1 MVAVIYAFNLA
12 IAITGTLILI
22 YLIYYKI
29 KAATKSEE
37 RWKELVE
44 NLALD
49 IDTATQNILLELPF
63 PLVILK
69 EDDTV
74 LWYNSD
80 FRNILGDRRNLLNKS
95 LKQVFEDLDIE
106 KFYQREDK
114 FITYYYEGNHYR
126 VYTNSVKNIN
136 SEKIRML
143 YWIDYTEYEELMD
156 RYLLE
161 RPVIAFI
168 QVDNYDEVLKSS
180 KDSYKP
186 LITAIIDRKINAWA
200 KDMNAYVNKYD
211 PDQYLM
217 MFEYEY
223 LSVME
228 EKRFNILDIMRETQ
242 SGNKIP
248 ITLSIGVGISD
259 QKLSF
264 PQLQELSKSA
274 LDIALAR
281 GGDQAVLR
289 KDGKLSY
296 FGGKTQAV
304 EKRTKVKARIK
315 AHGIK
320 ELMEN
325 SENVLVMGHEN
336 PDIDSLGAALG
347 IFRCARFLGK
357 EASIVLDKSNPS
369 IDVLYKELM
378 ENGYETA
385 LSSSESARKAAN
397 EDTVLVIVDVH
408 KRNLVQ
414 DPDLIDKVGKIIVI
428 DHHIR
433 AAEFIEES
441 VLTYLEPYA
450 SSTCELVS
458 EIIEYIDDGV
468 ELTEIEATALLAGIY
483 MDTKNF
489 AIKTGVRTFEAA
501 SFLRKNGADTLK
513 AKKLLKDDREVL
525 IAKSQA
531 LKEAQ
536 FIKGN
541 IAIAIVNDQSDKA
554 NLITA
559 QTADELMNIQ
569 GVEASFVIALGDNT
583 AIISGRSYGGLNV
596 QRILETLG
604 GGGHMTV
611 AGAQLTDTDIE
622 TAREMLKNAIDEY
635 LKEGEDK

>member
-1 MVAVIYAFNLA
+1 V
-12 IAITGTLILI
+12 
-22 YLIYYKI
+22 
-29 KAATKSEE
+29 
-37 RWKELVE
+37 
-44 NLALD
+44 
-49 IDTATQNILLELPF
+49 
-63 PLVILK
+63 
-69 EDDTV
+69 
-74 LWYNSD
+74 
-80 FRNILGDRRNLLNKS
+80 
-95 LKQVFEDLDIE
+95 
-106 KFYQREDK
+106 
-114 FITYYYEGNHYR
+114 
-126 VYTNSVKNIN
+126 
-136 SEKIRML
+136 
-143 YWIDYTEYEELMD
+143 
-156 RYLLE
+156 
-161 RPVIAFI
+161 
-168 QVDNYDEVLKSS
+168 
-180 KDSYKP
+180 
-186 LITAIIDRKINAWA
+186 IDRKINSWA
-200 KDMNAYVNKYD
+200 QDMNAYVKKYE
-211 PDQYLM
+211 PDQYLII
-217 MFEYEY
+217 FEYEY
-223 LSVME
+223 LSLME

-248 ITLSIGVGISD
+248 ITLSIGVGTSE
-259 QKLSF
+259 QKGSL
-264 PQLQELSKSA
+264 PEIQELSKSA

-325 SENVLVMGHEN
+325 SEKIFIMGHDN

-347 IFRCARFLGK
+347 IFRCAKFLGK
-357 EASIVLDKSNPS
+357 EASIILDKSNPS
-369 IDVLYKELM
+369 IDVLYKELIKD
-378 ENGYETA
+378 GYENVII
-385 LSSSESARKAAN
+385 SSENARKTAGDN
-397 EDTVLVIVDVH
+397 VVLVIVDVH

-414 DPDLIDKVGKIIVI
+414 APDLIGKVGKIIVI

-525 IAKSQA
+525 LAKSQA
-531 LKEAQ
+531 LKEAK
-536 FIKGN
+536 FIKDN
-541 IAIAIVNDQSDKA
+541 IAIAIVNNHSEKV

-559 QTADELMNIQ
+559 QTADELLNIQ
-569 GVEASFVIALGDNT
+569 GVEASFVVAQGDD
-583 AIISGRSYGGLNV
+583 ASIISGRSYGGVNV

-611 AGAQLTDTDIE
+611 AGAQLAETDVE
-622 TAREMLKNAIDEY
+622 TALNLLEKAIDEY
-635 LKEGEDK
+635 LREGEKK

>member
-1 MVAVIYAFNLA
+1 MI
-12 IAITGTLILI
+12 IAGAGTLLLV

-80 FRNILGDRRNLLNKS
+80 FRKIWGGKKNLLNKN
-95 LKQVFEDLDIE
+95 LKQIFEDFNMESI
-106 KFYQREDK
+106 YQSEDNY
-114 FITYYYEGNHYR
+114 IGYEYEGRYYR
-126 VYTNSVKNIN
+126 IYSNSVRNIN

-143 YWIDYTEYEELMD
+143 YWVDYTEYRELKE
-156 RYLLE
+156 RYELE
-161 RPVIAFI
+161 KPIIAFI

-180 KDSYKP
+180 NDSYKP
-186 LITAIIDRKINAWA
+186 LITAVIDRKINSWA
-200 KDMNAYVNKYD
+200 QDMNAYVKKYE
-211 PDQYLM
+211 PDQYLII
-217 MFEYEY
+217 FEYEY
-223 LSVME
+223 LSLME

-248 ITLSIGVGISD
+248 ITLSIGVGTSE
-259 QKLSF
+259 QKGSL
-264 PQLQELSKSA
+264 PEIQELSKSA

-325 SENVLVMGHEN
+325 SEKIFIMGHDN

-347 IFRCARFLGK
+347 IFRCAKFLGK
-357 EASIVLDKSNPS
+357 EASIILDKSNPS
-369 IDVLYKELM
+369 IDVLYKELIKD
-378 ENGYETA
+378 GYENVII
-385 LSSSESARKAAN
+385 SSENARKTAGDN
-397 EDTVLVIVDVH
+397 VVLVIVDVH

-414 DPDLIDKVGKIIVI
+414 APDLIGKVGKIIVI

-525 IAKSQA
+525 LAKSQA
-531 LKEAQ
+531 LKEAK
-536 FIKGN
+536 FIKDN
-541 IAIAIVNDQSDKA
+541 IAIAIVNNHSEKV

-559 QTADELMNIQ
+559 QTADELLNIQ
-569 GVEASFVIALGDNT
+569 GVEASFVVAQGDD
-583 AIISGRSYGGLNV
+583 ASIISGRSYGGVNV

-611 AGAQLTDTDIE
+611 AGAQLAETDVE
-622 TAREMLKNAIDEY
+622 TALNLLEKAIDEY
-635 LKEGEDK
+635 LREGEKK

>member
-95 LKQVFEDLDIE
+95 LKQVFEDFDIE
-106 KFYQREDK
+106 KFYQSEDK

-143 YWIDYTEYEELMD
+143 YWIDHTEYEELKD

-186 LITAIIDRKINAWA
+186 LITAVIDRKINAWA

-217 MFEYEY
+217 MFEHEY

-228 EKRFNILDIMRETQ
+228 EKKFNILDIMRETQ

-369 IDVLYKELM
+369 IDVLYKELI
-378 ENGYETA
+378 ENGYESS

-458 EIIEYIDDGV
+458 
-468 ELTEIEATALLAGIY
+468 
-483 MDTKNF
+483 
-489 AIKTGVRTFEAA
+489 
-501 SFLRKNGADTLK
+501 
-513 AKKLLKDDREVL
+513 
-525 IAKSQA
+525 
-531 LKEAQ
+531 
-536 FIKGN
+536 
-541 IAIAIVNDQSDKA
+541 
-554 NLITA
+554 
-559 QTADELMNIQ
+559 
-569 GVEASFVIALGDNT
+569 
-583 AIISGRSYGGLNV
+583 
-596 QRILETLG
+596 
-604 GGGHMTV
+604 
-611 AGAQLTDTDIE
+611 
-622 TAREMLKNAIDEY
+622 
-635 LKEGEDK
+635 

>member
-1 MVAVIYAFNLA
+1 LVAVIYAFNLA

-95 LKQVFEDLDIE
+95 LKQVFEDFDIE
-106 KFYQREDK
+106 KFYQSEDK

-143 YWIDYTEYEELMD
+143 YWIDHTEYEELKD

-186 LITAIIDRKINAWA
+186 LITAVIDRKINAWA

-217 MFEYEY
+217 MFEHEY

-228 EKRFNILDIMRETQ
+228 EKKFNILDIMRETQ

-369 IDVLYKELM
+369 IDVLYKELI
-378 ENGYETA
+378 ENGYESS

-468 ELTEIEATALLAGIY
+468 ELREIEATALLAGIY

-611 AGAQLTDTDIE
+611 AGAQLSDTDIE

-635 LKEGEDK
+635 LKEGEDI

>member
-1 MVAVIYAFNLA
+1 MI
-12 IAITGTLILI
+12 IAGAGTLLLV

-80 FRNILGDRRNLLNKS
+80 FRKIWGGKKNLLNKN
-95 LKQVFEDLDIE
+95 LKQIFEDFNMESI
-106 KFYQREDK
+106 YQSEDNY
-114 FITYYYEGNHYR
+114 IGYEYEGRYYR
-126 VYTNSVKNIN
+126 IYSNSVRNIN

-143 YWIDYTEYEELMD
+143 YWVDYTEYQELKE
-156 RYLLE
+156 RYELE
-161 RPVIAFI
+161 KPIIAFI

-180 KDSYKP
+180 NDSYKP
-186 LITAIIDRKINAWA
+186 LITAVIDRKINSWA
-200 KDMNAYVNKYD
+200 QDMNAYVKKYE
-211 PDQYLM
+211 PDQYLII
-217 MFEYEY
+217 FEYEY
-223 LSVME
+223 LSLME

-248 ITLSIGVGISD
+248 ITLSIGVGTSE
-259 QKLSF
+259 QKGSL
-264 PQLQELSKSA
+264 PEIQELSKSA

-325 SENVLVMGHEN
+325 SEKIFIMGHDN

-347 IFRCARFLGK
+347 IFRCAKFLGK
-357 EASIVLDKSNPS
+357 EASIILDKSNPS
-369 IDVLYKELM
+369 IDVLYKELIKD
-378 ENGYETA
+378 GYENVII
-385 LSSSESARKAAN
+385 SSENARKTAGDN
-397 EDTVLVIVDVH
+397 VVLVIVDVH

-414 DPDLIDKVGKIIVI
+414 APDLIGKVGKIIVI

-525 IAKSQA
+525 LAKSQA
-531 LKEAQ
+531 LKEAK
-536 FIKGN
+536 FIKDN
-541 IAIAIVNDQSDKA
+541 IAIAIVNNHSEKV

-559 QTADELMNIQ
+559 QTADELLNIQ
-569 GVEASFVIALGDNT
+569 GVEASFVVAQGDD
-583 AIISGRSYGGLNV
+583 ASIISGRSYGGVNV

-611 AGAQLTDTDIE
+611 AGAQLAETDVE
-622 TAREMLKNAIDEY
+622 TALNLLEKAIDEY
-635 LKEGEDK
+635 LREGEKK